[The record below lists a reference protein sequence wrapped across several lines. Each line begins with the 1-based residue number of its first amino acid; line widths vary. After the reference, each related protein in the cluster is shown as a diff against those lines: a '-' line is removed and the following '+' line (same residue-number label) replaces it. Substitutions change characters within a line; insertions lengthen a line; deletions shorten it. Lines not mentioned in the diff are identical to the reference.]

1 MPSRRPPRGNYWKQ
15 CTTALAPNRQHCFLI
30 YREEVHTVH
39 TATPSQGG
47 KRGTFLIPLAVNALL
62 AILAG
67 LLLGYCTLCRTVII
81 DSRERVR
88 VCASEASRQGGREG
102 GREGRCRKSSSE
114 MGPCDESPLISAVPP
129 KTVPSF
135 TVACL
140 EKEREGRGGMR
151 GCRNEICFAT
161 IFSGTDSYLPSRS
174 LRNRHISFRS

>member
-1 MPSRRPPRGNYWKQ
+1 MRKAVKGKSRVTSSFVFYSEGDILSPIPKNEVRGGRPRLFLIPERSLRRHSLMPSRRPPRGNYWKQ

-81 DSRERVR
+81 DSRESESVR
-88 VCASEASRQGGREG
+88 E
-102 GREGRCRKSSSE
+102 
-114 MGPCDESPLISAVPP
+114 
-129 KTVPSF
+129 
-135 TVACL
+135 
-140 EKEREGRGGMR
+140 
-151 GCRNEICFAT
+151 
-161 IFSGTDSYLPSRS
+161 
-174 LRNRHISFRS
+174 